1 MQEWPDLAHWPPL
14 DSREWS
20 SSMAK
25 SQNKSKNLRRG
36 VTVLEVLFATGI
48 AIFGLLGIYSLLP
61 LAARQANEANEA
73 TEGQAYGQ
81 RYFSEF
87 MTRGFNQTS
96 NWRFFNDLPTE
107 SVRWQAFNQGANVNR
122 TGTSVVVS
130 AANRHAI
137 CIDPGFF
144 ADQLTFADIGAYT
157 FGPDQAYRMSFFPYY
172 QDNYDPS
179 SPGGPGLP
187 TFISTPPNRRA
198 RMLRVSLFDATSGR
212 SVIPAKV
219 AEQLFRSLDDL
230 SMERPEDATLP
241 PFRRF
246 DGTGSR
252 AYTKTEFSW
261 LATLVPNEVSS
272 GGAADYYTLSIVVMH
287 RRDRSWFPATAP
299 VSADDR
305 NSAPQGER
313 LLGVIIDGSIPSFTQ
328 GGRIT
333 VTAGQPVEEEIE
345 VGDWLM
351 LSKRLG
357 TDDSAGM
364 VARWYRVIGA
374 ERDPVIVPDSS
385 GATRWQRD
393 LVLEGPDWI
402 FDGANPT
409 QATFLSNVV
418 TVFERVIPVD

>member
-1 MQEWPDLAHWPPL
+1 
-14 DSREWS
+14 
-20 SSMAK
+20 MAK
-25 SQNKSKNLRRG
+25 LQPKVNKLRRG

-87 MTRGFNQTS
+87 MTRAFNQSS

-107 SVRWQAFNQGANVNR
+107 TVRWQPFNQGANVNR

-144 ADQLTFADIGAYT
+144 ADQQTLADIGAYT
-157 FGPDQAYRMSFFPYY
+157 FGAGQAYRMSFFPYY

-179 SPGGPGLP
+179 SPGGPGSP
-187 TFISTPPNRRA
+187 TFITTAPNRRA
-198 RMLRVSLFDATSGR
+198 RLLRVSLFDATSGR
-212 SVIPAKV
+212 TVIPAKV

-246 DGTGSR
+246 DATGSR
-252 AYTKTEFSW
+252 AHSKTEFSW
-261 LATLVPNEVSS
+261 LATLVPNEVSGGS
-272 GGAADYYTLSIVVMH
+272 GPADYYTLSIAVMH
-287 RRDRSWFPATAP
+287 RRDRAWFPAGLPLA
-299 VSADDR
+299 ADDV

-313 LLGVIIDGSIPSFTQ
+313 LLGVIIDPGVSSFSQ

-357 TDDSAGM
+357 TADTAGM

-374 ERDPVIVPDSS
+374 ERDAII
-385 GATRWQRD
+385 GTTGLWERA
-393 LVLEGPDWI
+393 LVLEGPDWV
-402 FDGANPT
+402 FDAANPT
-409 QATFLSNVV
+409 QATYLSNVV

>member
-1 MQEWPDLAHWPPL
+1 MVTSNLNFQ
-14 DSREWS
+14 
-20 SSMAK
+20 K
-25 SQNKSKNLRRG
+25 SRRG

-81 RYFSEF
+81 RYFAEF
-87 MTRGFNQTS
+87 ITRGFNNPAS
-96 NWRFFNDLPTE
+96 WRYFNDLPAE
-107 SVRWQAFNQGANVNR
+107 KMRWQAFDQTASVTR
-122 TGTSVVVS
+122 TGSSPPVVVS
-130 AANRHAI
+130 APNRHAI

-144 ADQLTFADIGAYT
+144 ADPVTLSNVASYT
-157 FGPDQAYRMSFFPYY
+157 FGPDQADRLSFFPYY
-172 QDNYDPS
+172 QDNYDPTS
-179 SPGGPGLP
+179 IGGPGLP
-187 TFISTPPNRRA
+187 TFITTLPNRRA

-212 SVIPAKV
+212 AVIPAKV

-241 PFRRF
+241 PFRRY
-246 DGTGSR
+246 DGTLSR
-252 AYTKTEFSW
+252 GYTNTEFSW
-261 LATLVPNEVSS
+261 IATVVPNETSS
-272 GGAADYYTLSIVVMH
+272 STGPADYYTLSIVVFH
-287 RRDRSWFPATAP
+287 RRDRAWFPATPP
-299 VSADDR
+299 VSSEDV

-313 LLGVIIDGSIPSFTQ
+313 LLYVITDAGTTSFTQ

-333 VTAGQPVEEEIE
+333 VAAGQPVEEEIE

-357 TDDSAGM
+357 TADTAGM

-374 ERDPVIVPDSS
+374 EKDPVLVP
-385 GATRWQRD
+385 ATGLWQRD
-393 LVLEGPDWI
+393 LVLEGPDWV
-402 FDGANPT
+402 FDAANHT